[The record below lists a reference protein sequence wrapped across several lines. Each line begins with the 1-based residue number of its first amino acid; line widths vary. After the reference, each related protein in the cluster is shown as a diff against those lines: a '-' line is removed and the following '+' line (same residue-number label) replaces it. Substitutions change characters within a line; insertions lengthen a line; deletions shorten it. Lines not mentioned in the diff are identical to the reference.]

1 MSDSFI
7 CPNCQTEIP
16 VTKAISHQAE
26 ERLRLKFEQE
36 RKEFELEREK
46 LAAEREE
53 LAAEHARNLAAK
65 DAEHAALVERLREEA
80 AAGAEAKAKEKVSTE
95 IRDLTAQVEE
105 QAAARKEAENRE
117 LTLRREKRELEEA
130 RASLE
135 LRVERTLEEER
146 EKIAASAAERVE
158 EMYRLKLREKELT
171 LEQMGKRIEDLQ
183 AAADQKRSGLQ
194 GEVLER
200 EIEDVLHEAFP
211 TDQIEPV
218 KAGKKGADVL
228 QRVRSGRGECGA
240 LLWESK
246 NHKHWS
252 PAWIEKLRADQQ
264 VAKADVAIIVTSAL
278 PDGIDHI
285 GFLGGVWV
293 CDFASVLPLAIALRQ
308 QLDAVRQARVISANQ
323 TRTADLA
330 YEYLC
335 GQEFQHFITNT
346 VVAAMTMKRD
356 LESDRASAERG
367 FKKREKQI
375 DAQIRSLAGLY
386 GGLQGIAGGSLQ
398 PVAALEGAVDP
409 GDDEPGVLALAS

>member
-1 MSDSFI
+1 MSDSI
-7 CPNCQTEIP
+7 LCPNCETEIP
-16 VTKAISHQAE
+16 LTEAISHQAE
-26 ERLRLKFEQE
+26 ERLRLQFEEE
-36 RKEFELEREK
+36 RKAFESEREK
-46 LAAEREE
+46 LAVEHER
-53 LAAEHARNLAAK
+53 LAAENAERLAAK
-65 DAEHAALVERLREEA
+65 EAEHAALIDRLREEVA
-80 AAGAEAKAKEKVSTE
+80 ASAEERAKEKVSTE
-95 IRDLTAQVEE
+95 LRDLAAQVAE
-105 QAAARKEAENRE
+105 QSAARKEAEDRE

-135 LRVERTLEEER
+135 LQVERKLEEER
-146 EKIAASAAERVE
+146 DKIAAQAAERVE
-158 EMYRLKLREKELT
+158 ETYRLKLREKELT
-171 LEQMGKRIEDLQ
+171 LEQMSKRIEDLQ
-183 AAADQKRSGLQ
+183 AAADQKRAGLQ

-200 EIEDVLHEAFP
+200 EIEDVLHEAFSG
-211 TDQIEPV
+211 DQIEPV

-228 QRVRSGRGECGA
+228 QRVRSGRGECGT

-252 PAWIEKLRADQQ
+252 PGWIEKLRADQQ
-264 VAKADVAIIVTSAL
+264 AAKADVAIIVSSAL
-278 PDGIDHI
+278 PDEVDHI
-285 GFLGGVWV
+285 AFVGGVWV

-375 DAQIRSLAGLY
+375 DAQIRSLAALY
-386 GGLQGIAGGSLQ
+386 GGLQGIAGGALQ
-398 PVAALEGAVDP
+398 PVAALESPVDD
-409 GDDEPGVLALAS
+409 GEDEPGILALAS